1 MLDKNLLNKIYLS
14 KGKFIRLMYQHWEYF
29 FVQSLVVIIIIRY
42 RVYITL
48 FLQIILLFL
57 LLVLK

>member
-29 FVQSLVVIIIIRY
+29 FLQSLVVIIIIRY

-57 LLVLK
+57 LSVLR